1 MAENIV
7 SSRGVSLFFGVC
19 FVALASCHV
28 GFMIWKRTWMML
40 WLIVGLIL
48 EITGYF
54 SPGGGHGVQ
63 TVQVII
69 APIFLAASVYIS
81 FGSLMKRLQAPTA
94 FVVSHGFQSFLFIVG
109 DIASFGLQ
117 IAGIVLQLMLEN
129 HNIGT
134 GMIIGGFVLQLISFS
149 CFLTLTI
156 VSQRRLKNAKIDIA
170 KGIHTWQSYFK
181 ALYVIIVLFFIR
193 NIFRL
198 VEYSQGWN
206 GYIFRH
212 AAFAY
217 IFDSTTM
224 LFVCTILVLM
234 HPGFVY
240 GKLREPKVAHSI
252 ELRTHI

>member
-1 MAENIV
+1 
-7 SSRGVSLFFGVC
+7 
-19 FVALASCHV
+19 
-28 GFMIWKRTWMML
+28 MML
-40 WLIVGLIL
+40 WLIIGLIL

-54 SPGGGHGVQ
+54 SSGGGHGVQ

-81 FGSLMKRLQAPTA
+81 FGNLMKRLQSPSA
-94 FVVSHGFQSFLFIVG
+94 FIISHGFQSFLFVVG

-117 IAGIVLQLMLEN
+117 IAGIVLQLVLDN
-129 HNIGT
+129 SGVGT
-134 GMIIGGFVLQLISFS
+134 GMIIGGFALQIISFC
-149 CFLTLTI
+149 CFVTLTF
-156 VSQRRLKNAKIDIA
+156 VSQRRLEAPNFA
-170 KGIHTWQSYFK
+170 KGFHTWKSYIT

-198 VEYSQGWN
+198 VEYAQGWN

-217 IFDSTTM
+217 VFDSTTM
-224 LFVCTILVLM
+224 LLVCLILIVV

-240 GKLREPKVAHSI
+240 EKIEQPAVMDSK